1 MKKVRI
7 VNGMR
12 RIEDSD
18 AHTALF
24 KLRDVLMEHRS
35 VLITRLISDL
45 AAYIDY
51 KFSARPNSRQLES
64 IREHLYSLKN
74 SALDL
79 ERYHEII
86 DHFHTHDVTYIAS
99 APFFREI
106 DESIG
111 AILNA
116 SQLSITG
123 PEGRVTR

>member
-7 VNGMR
+7 VSGIKK
-12 RIEDSD
+12 IEDSD
-18 AHTALF
+18 VHTALF

-35 VLITRLISDL
+35 VLITRLVSDL
-45 AAYIDY
+45 SGYIDY
-51 KFSARPNSRQLES
+51 KFRTRVNNRQLET

-86 DHFHTHDVTYIAS
+86 DHFHAHDTTHITS
-99 APFFREI
+99 APFFKEI

-116 SQLSITG
+116 SQLTISESQEQITQ
-123 PEGRVTR
+123 

>member
-7 VNGMR
+7 VNGIR
-12 RIEDSD
+12 KIEDSD

-35 VLITRLISDL
+35 VLITRLVTDL
-45 AAYIDY
+45 AGYIDY
-51 KFSARPNSRQLES
+51 KFRTRVSNRQIET

-74 SALDL
+74 AALDL

-86 DHFHTHDVTYIAS
+86 DHFHTHDVTHITS
-99 APFFREI
+99 APFFKEI

-116 SQLSITG
+116 SQLTIAESQGQITG
-123 PEGRVTR
+123 

>member
-1 MKKVRI
+1 MNGIKK
-7 VNGMR
+7 
-12 RIEDSD
+12 IEDSD

-24 KLRDVLMEHRS
+24 KLLDVLMEHRS
-35 VLITRLISDL
+35 VLITRLVSDL
-45 AAYIDY
+45 SGYIDY
-51 KFSARPNSRQLES
+51 KFRTRINNRQLET

-86 DHFHTHDVTYIAS
+86 EHFQAHYTTYITS
-99 APFFREI
+99 APFFKEI

-116 SQLSITG
+116 SQLTISG
-123 PEGRVTR
+123 SQELVTQ

>member
-7 VNGMR
+7 VNGIKK
-12 RIEDSD
+12 IEDSD

-35 VLITRLISDL
+35 VLITRLVSDL
-45 AAYIDY
+45 SGYIDY
-51 KFSARPNSRQLES
+51 KFRTRINNRQLET

-86 DHFHTHDVTYIAS
+86 EHFQAHDTTYITS
-99 APFFREI
+99 APFFKEI

-116 SQLSITG
+116 SQLTISG
-123 PEGRVTR
+123 SQELVTQ